1 VAKESDFYGA
11 MDGAAKFVRGDAI
24 AGILILLINLLGGFA
39 IGMLVHDLSAADS
52 WRLFALLSIGDGL
65 AAQIP
70 ALLLSTAA
78 AIIITRTSE
87 SAEITGR
94 SEEHTSELQ
103 SRENLVCRLLLEKK

>member
-1 VAKESDFYGA
+1 AVAKESDSYGA
-11 MDGAAKFVRGDAI
+11 MDGATKFGRGAAI
-24 AGILILLINLLGGFA
+24 ADTHILLINLLGDFA

-70 ALLLSTAA
+70 ALLLSTVA

-87 SAEITGR
+87 SAEIIG
-94 SEEHTSELQ
+94 
-103 SRENLVCRLLLEKK
+103 LVRKQMLAQPAVLYTVAGVISI